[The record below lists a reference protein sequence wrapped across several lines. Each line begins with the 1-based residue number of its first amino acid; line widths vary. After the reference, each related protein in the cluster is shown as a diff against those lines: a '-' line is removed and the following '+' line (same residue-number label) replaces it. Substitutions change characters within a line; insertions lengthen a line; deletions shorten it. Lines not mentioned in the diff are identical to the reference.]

1 MIEAKLMAELD
12 TLVPP
17 PSQDAPHTPVKPPG
31 SKPEPEVGSK
41 PPVSKLTLH
50 HINALQWPIFKEAE
64 LKNDTSNWRAFSNE
78 EHVNVYRFKKE
89 WCDGH
94 RQQRCTE
101 VSARWRIRND
111 PLQAIFQLD
120 PRRKGLVQKI
130 THFLD
135 GPQRKGS
142 TFKPPALSNAADKAT
157 AEKFETELQALYQKK
172 KASLHV
178 IEEELSRAQQGVAVR
193 LFNLVRKPQL
203 ENDSSKPVLPY
214 SIKPE
219 DYVIQY
225 PAATKST
232 TAAGSPS
239 KRAKVTMTDS
249 RYQQLLITAQS
260 QWNELSGKLDAIY
273 NKVQN
278 FLYPEAAEEVPAAEE
293 RMDDG
298 ALPSVEDFQYD
309 EPDEGDGQAEEDEC
323 DRTTSLVLKVMWAL
337 GCGRS
342 EALDSSLISE
352 FEMCAIDPDTIFAE
366 LHGREEPEAKL
377 NSVEFFDVLVDL
389 LDVGLITKGPA
400 ESEDGKVNLTVEGYN
415 RVAKE
420 LGFQERVD
428 ASA

>member
-1 MIEAKLMAELD
+1 M
-12 TLVPP
+12 
-17 PSQDAPHTPVKPPG
+17 
-31 SKPEPEVGSK
+31 
-41 PPVSKLTLH
+41 
-50 HINALQWPIFKEAE
+50 
-64 LKNDTSNWRAFSNE
+64 
-78 EHVNVYRFKKE
+78 
-89 WCDGH
+89 
-94 RQQRCTE
+94 
-101 VSARWRIRND
+101 
-111 PLQAIFQLD
+111 
-120 PRRKGLVQKI
+120 
-130 THFLD
+130 
-135 GPQRKGS
+135 
-142 TFKPPALSNAADKAT
+142 
-157 AEKFETELQALYQKK
+157 
-172 KASLHV
+172 
-178 IEEELSRAQQGVAVR
+178 
-193 LFNLVRKPQL
+193 
-203 ENDSSKPVLPY
+203 
-214 SIKPE
+214 
-219 DYVIQY
+219 
-225 PAATKST
+225 
-232 TAAGSPS
+232 
-239 KRAKVTMTDS
+239 
-249 RYQQLLITAQS
+249 
-260 QWNELSGKLDAIY
+260 SGKLDAIY

-377 NSVEFFDVLVDL
+377 NSVEFFDVIVDL